1 MTCGKHSKQ
10 RDPNQHSREDDLEK
24 SSPRVHNRSAYHN
37 PIIVALAA
45 ANDAFRA
52 ATCDK
57 LNSTMQPFAR
67 FILILTALTG
77 LPAVAQT
84 VVAQTPAKPALNV
97 VLITIDT
104 LRADHVGCY
113 GYKQIKTPNIDGLAA
128 EGSRFERAFAAVPVT
143 LPSHS
148 AILTGT
154 YPMLSGMHDFSGNKL
169 SPLQPTLASVL
180 KQAGYQ
186 TGAVIAAAV
195 LDSRF
200 GLNQGFDFY
209 YDHFDFNRLDEA
221 NLDQM
226 ERPGNEV
233 AGVALDWLGKT
244 SQKKFFLWM
253 HLYDPHFP
261 YHPPEPYSREYADRP
276 YDGEIAFAD
285 EQVGRLLRF
294 LKEKGIYK
302 NTVIVLCGDHGESLG
317 EHGEKTHGFF
327 IYNATMHVPLII
339 RVPGDSGAKVVSDL
353 VSLVDL
359 MPTVLGIVGLETPSQ
374 VQGRSLLPVISRD
387 SAAQA
392 ARERRDPVLYGETY
406 LPRIHFN
413 WSELRGSE
421 NAKYHFIDAP
431 RPELYD
437 LAKDPA
443 ELHNLFAEKKAVAE
457 EMRAKLVG
465 MIRDYSSGKEMAE
478 KTGLDPALMERL
490 KALGYAAVSG
500 GSDLA
505 ISSHD
510 LPDPKDRVVTY
521 ELISDAIADSQHGRY
536 QESIDKLKSV
546 VKTEPNSVPAHY
558 LQGLDFYHLKM
569 FPEAVEELQKTVQ
582 LSPDYALAFFN
593 LGMAQAHA
601 GQMDAAIM
609 SLQRTLQLDATNFD
623 AAYNLGVAFI
633 QKQQLEPAA
642 AALRQSITIYP
653 EFARG
658 HRALGETLIYLG
670 KLDEAIVELRRAVEL
685 APQDPAMHESL
696 ATALAAK
703 GLTTEADEETRRAQ
717 QLAPQ

>member
-1 MTCGKHSKQ
+1 MVPSL
-10 RDPNQHSREDDLEK
+10 R
-24 SSPRVHNRSAYHN
+24 
-37 PIIVALAA
+37 
-45 ANDAFRA
+45 
-52 ATCDK
+52 
-57 LNSTMQPFAR
+57 R
-67 FILILTALTG
+67 FILILTALTA
-77 LPAVAQT
+77 LQA
-84 VVAQTPAKPALNV
+84 VAQTPATPALNV

-113 GYKQIKTPNIDGLAA
+113 GYKQIKTPNIDSLAA
-128 EGSRFERAFAAVPVT
+128 DGVRFERAFAVVPVT

-148 AILTGT
+148 SMLTGT

-209 YDHFDFNRLDEA
+209 YDHFEFSRLDEA
-221 NLDQM
+221 NLDEM
-226 ERPGNEV
+226 ERPGNVV
-233 AGVALDWLGKT
+233 ADMALDWLAKN

-261 YHPPEPYSREYADRP
+261 YHPPEPYRREYAERP

-285 EQVGRLLRF
+285 EQVGRLIRF

-339 RVPGDSGAKVVSDL
+339 RLPENAAARVVADP

-359 MPTVLGIVGLETPSQ
+359 MPTVLGAVGLEIPSQ
-374 VQGRSLLPVISRD
+374 VQGHSLLPELQANRADRD
-387 SAAQA
+387 
-392 ARERRDPVLYGETY
+392 RVLYGETF

-421 NAKYHFIDAP
+421 NTKYHFIDAP

-437 LAKDPA
+437 LAKDPG
-443 ELHNLFAEKKAVAE
+443 EVHNLFAEKKAVTE
-457 EMRAKLVG
+457 EMHAKLVG
-465 MIRDYSSGKEMAE
+465 IIRDYSAGKEMAE

-490 KALGYAAVSG
+490 KALGYAGFSG
-500 GSDLA
+500 GSDPT
-505 ISSHD
+505 ISSRE
-510 LPDPKDRVVTY
+510 LPDPKDRVATY

-536 QESIDKLKSV
+536 QESIDKLKAV
-546 VKTEPNSVPAHY
+546 VTTEPNSVPGHY

-569 FPEAVEELQKTVQ
+569 FAEAVNELQKTVQ

-601 GQMDAAIM
+601 GQIDAAIAT
-609 SLQRTLQLDATNFD
+609 LQRTLQLDATNFE
-623 AAYNLGVAFI
+623 AAYNLGVAFL

-642 AALRQSITIYP
+642 AALRQAVTIYP

-658 HRALGETLIYLG
+658 HRALGETLIYLD
-670 KLDEAIVELRRAVEL
+670 KVDDAIAELRRAVEL
-685 APQDPAMHESL
+685 APQEPAMHESL
-696 ATALAAK
+696 AKALAAK
-703 GLTTEADEETRRAQ
+703 GLTAEADEEMRRAQ
-717 QLAPQ
+717 QQPPQ